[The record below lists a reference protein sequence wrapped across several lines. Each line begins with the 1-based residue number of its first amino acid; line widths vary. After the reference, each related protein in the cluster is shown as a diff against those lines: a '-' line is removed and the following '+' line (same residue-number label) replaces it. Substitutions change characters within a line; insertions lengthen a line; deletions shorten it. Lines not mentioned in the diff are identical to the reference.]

1 MEAERPG
8 PGKDDTRE
16 EDGGPPGRHGGD
28 GPAGSL
34 LGPPCGDTGPENCVQ
49 HPGWGTS
56 VPRDRPP
63 GPGRHSG
70 GREGTSPGV
79 CRAHALPLYPVGSGP
94 PHPKTPQGPAQ
105 LRGTQILSG
114 DHGPGE
120 TRGAGVP
127 PGQGALW
134 GPCLQAV
141 TPDSQQSWAQQVQLL
156 NVALPRGS
164 GPTTHA
170 CVSCGPTSMQTPEEP
185 AGRPLSTGPQGAR
198 ENRANSQQ
206 KTGQQGY

>member
-16 EDGGPPGRHGGD
+16 EDRGSPGRHGGD
-28 GPAGSL
+28 RPAGSL
-34 LGPPCGDTGPENCVQ
+34 LGPPCGDTGPENCVR

-56 VPRDRPP
+56 VPCNRPP
-63 GPGRHSG
+63 GPGRLSG

-105 LRGTQILSG
+105 LRGIQILSG

-120 TRGAGVP
+120 LRGAGIP
-127 PGQGALW
+127 PGQGSLR

-141 TPDSQQSWAQQVQLL
+141 TRLPAVLDPAGTASQ
-156 NVALPRGS
+156 RGS
-164 GPTTHA
+164 ASGLWAHHTRLRVLWTHIH
-170 CVSCGPTSMQTPEEP
+170 
-185 AGRPLSTGPQGAR
+185 
-198 ENRANSQQ
+198 ANP
-206 KTGQQGY
+206 